1 MRQIDWTTFPQM
13 SYNKTV
19 CKDEV
24 MGGWMPEGEEDMDI
38 FALLRLV
45 LGLAFFLFGMN
56 VMSSNLEKMAG
67 GKLEQLLKT
76 MTASP
81 WVSLL
86 LGAAITIAVQSSSAV
101 TVMLVGLVNSGIM
114 KFGQTLYVI
123 FGANIGTTLTAW
135 ILSLSGIQSG
145 NVWLKMLKPENF
157 SPILAIIGVVMMMV
171 CKNDKKKS
179 IGTVLV
185 GFTVLMYGMVVMSDA
200 VSPLAEMPEFSAI
213 LAGLRNPLLGL
224 VVATLFTAVIQSS
237 AASVGILQALALTG
251 SLTYEMVIPM
261 VMGLNIGTCAT
272 SLISSIG
279 TSYKAKRV
287 AVIHFSIKVIGTV
300 ICLPLYLLITS
311 VLQLDFIHIAVTPWN
326 IAMVHTIYNLAI
338 TAILMPFTK
347 YLVKLGKWLVK
358 AKDETAPKD
367 SMQYAPDLL
376 LLRSPSVA
384 LQECD
389 HYTFRMAGTARD
401 SLERAIS
408 LIGAYNEQDAE
419 VVLKQE
425 DTLDLYE
432 DRLDTYLVYLSAQA
446 LSQQDSRR
454 VGKMQHAIGD
464 FERISDHAVNILES
478 AEELRGKSLAFSAAA
493 AREYDVL
500 AAAIGEILDL
510 SLRSFERQDVA
521 LAELVEPLEQ
531 VIDTLKEQMR
541 TRHILRMQQ
550 GHCSIEAGFVWSD
563 LNLERTSDH
572 CSNIAGCVIDAA
584 QHNLNLHETLR
595 AAHSDTHA
603 FRSEFQRYA
612 AKYALPAPASAQ

>member
-1 MRQIDWTTFPQM
+1 
-13 SYNKTV
+13 
-19 CKDEV
+19 
-24 MGGWMPEGEEDMDI
+24 MDI

-45 LGLAFFLFGMN
+45 LGLAFFLFGMS

-81 WVSLL
+81 LVSML

-145 NVWLKMLKPENF
+145 NMWLKMLKPENF

-171 CKNDKKKS
+171 GKKDKQKS

-185 GFTVLMYGMVVMSDA
+185 GFTILMYGMVVMSDA
-200 VSPLAEMPEFSAI
+200 VSPLAQMPEFTAI
-213 LAGLRNPLLGL
+213 LAGLQNPLLGL
-224 VVATLFTAVIQSS
+224 VVATLFTAIQSS

-251 SLTYEMVIPM
+251 GLTYQMVIPM

-287 AVIHFSIKVIGTV
+287 AVIHFSIKVIGTL
-300 ICLPLYLLITS
+300 ICLPLYLLFTS
-311 VLQLDFIHIAVTPWN
+311 LLKLDFIYNAVTPWN

-367 SMQYAPDLL
+367 AMKYAPDLL

-389 HYTFRMAGTARD
+389 HYTFRMAATARD

-408 LIGAYNEQDAE
+408 LVGAYNEKDAE
-419 VVLKQE
+419 VVMRQE

-432 DRLDTYLVYLSAQA
+432 DRLDAYLVYLSAQA

-464 FERISDHAVNILES
+464 FERLGDHAVNLVKAGKELEI
-478 AEELRGKSLAFSAAA
+478 KSLFFSEE
-493 AREYDVL
+493 ARRELGVL
-500 AAAIGEILDL
+500 TMAVREILQLTTDCYINTDH
-510 SLRSFERQDVA
+510 EMA
-521 LAELVEPLEQ
+521 HHVEPLEQ
-531 VIDTLKEQMR
+531 VIDGLTKAIKKNHLARLQAGR
-541 TRHILRMQQ
+541 
-550 GHCSIEAGFVWSD
+550 CSIELGFILSD
-563 LNLERTSDH
+563 LLTDFERISDH
-572 CSNIAGCVIDAA
+572 CSNIAVAVIELQHDALDS
-584 QHNLNLHETLR
+584 HRYLNEMKR
-595 AAHSDTHA
+595 DSEA
-603 FRSEFQRYA
+603 FREMYAEFREKYTLPESAYA
-612 AKYALPAPASAQ
+612 RRQTEDYRSLPEPE

>member
-237 AASVGILQALALTG
+237 AASVGILQALSATG
-251 SLTYEMVIPM
+251 VITY
-261 VMGLNIGTCAT
+261 GAGAD
-272 SLISSIG
+272 
-279 TSYKAKRV
+279 R
-287 AVIHFSIKVIGTV
+287 
-300 ICLPLYLLITS
+300 
-311 VLQLDFIHIAVTPWN
+311 Q
-326 IAMVHTIYNLAI
+326 
-338 TAILMPFTK
+338 
-347 YLVKLGKWLVK
+347 
-358 AKDETAPKD
+358 
-367 SMQYAPDLL
+367 PDL
-376 LLRSPSVA
+376 
-384 LQECD
+384 
-389 HYTFRMAGTARD
+389 
-401 SLERAIS
+401 
-408 LIGAYNEQDAE
+408 
-419 VVLKQE
+419 
-425 DTLDLYE
+425 
-432 DRLDTYLVYLSAQA
+432 
-446 LSQQDSRR
+446 
-454 VGKMQHAIGD
+454 
-464 FERISDHAVNILES
+464 
-478 AEELRGKSLAFSAAA
+478 
-493 AREYDVL
+493 
-500 AAAIGEILDL
+500 
-510 SLRSFERQDVA
+510 
-521 LAELVEPLEQ
+521 
-531 VIDTLKEQMR
+531 
-541 TRHILRMQQ
+541 
-550 GHCSIEAGFVWSD
+550 
-563 LNLERTSDH
+563 
-572 CSNIAGCVIDAA
+572 
-584 QHNLNLHETLR
+584 
-595 AAHSDTHA
+595 
-603 FRSEFQRYA
+603 
-612 AKYALPAPASAQ
+612 

>member
-1 MRQIDWTTFPQM
+1 
-13 SYNKTV
+13 
-19 CKDEV
+19 
-24 MGGWMPEGEEDMDI
+24 MDI
-38 FALLRLV
+38 FAFLRLI

-67 GKLEQLLKT
+67 GRLEQLLKT

-81 WVSLL
+81 WVSML
-86 LGAAITIAVQSSSAV
+86 LGAVITIAVQSSSAV

-145 NVWLKMLKPENF
+145 NAWLKMLKPENF

-171 CKNDKKKS
+171 CNNDKKKS

-185 GFTVLMYGMVVMSDA
+185 GFTILMYGMVVMSDA
-200 VSPLAEMPEFSAI
+200 VSPLAEMPEFSAV
-213 LAGLRNPLLGL
+213 LAGLRNPLLGV
-224 VVATLFTAVIQSS
+224 VVATVFTAVIQSS

-287 AVIHFSIKVIGTV
+287 AVIHFSIKVIGTL
-300 ICLPLYLLITS
+300 ICLPLYLLATS
-311 VLQLDFIHIAVTPWN
+311 VFQLEFVHYTVTPWN
-326 IAMVHTIYNLAI
+326 IAMVHTVYNLAI
-338 TAILMPFTK
+338 TALLMPFTNQ
-347 YLVKLGKWLVK
+347 LVKLGKWLVK
-358 AKDETAPKD
+358 AKEETAPKD

-389 HYTFRMAGTARD
+389 HYTFRMAATARE
-401 SLERAIS
+401 SLEKAMA
-408 LIGAYNEQDAE
+408 LVGAYNEADAE
-419 VVLKQE
+419 VVLQQE

-464 FERISDHAVNILES
+464 FERLGDHAVNLVKAGKELEI
-478 AEELRGKSLAFSAAA
+478 KSLFFSEE
-493 AREYDVL
+493 ARRELGVL
-500 AAAIGEILDL
+500 SEAVREILQLTTDCYITTDHEMAH
-510 SLRSFERQDVA
+510 R
-521 LAELVEPLEQ
+521 VEPLEQ
-531 VIDTLKEQMR
+531 VIDDLTKTIKLH
-541 TRHILRMQQ
+541 HIARLQAGR
-550 GHCSIEAGFVWSD
+550 CSIELGFILTD
-563 LNLERTSDH
+563 LLTDYERISDH
-572 CSNIAGCVIDAA
+572 CSNIAVAVIELQHDALDS
-584 QHNLNLHETLR
+584 HRYLNDMKR
-595 AAHSDTHA
+595 DSDA
-603 FRSEFQRYA
+603 FRMMFEEFSE
-612 AKYALPAPASAQ
+612 KYKLPESAFAHRSGDSCH

>member
-1 MRQIDWTTFPQM
+1 
-13 SYNKTV
+13 
-19 CKDEV
+19 
-24 MGGWMPEGEEDMDI
+24 MDI
-38 FALLRLV
+38 FAFLRLI

-67 GKLEQLLKT
+67 GRLEQLLKT

-81 WVSLL
+81 WVSML

-145 NVWLKMLKPENF
+145 NAWLKMLKPENF

-171 CKNDKKKS
+171 CNNDKKKS

-185 GFTVLMYGMVVMSDA
+185 GFTILMYGMVVMSDA
-200 VSPLAEMPEFSAI
+200 VSPLAEMPEFSAV
-213 LAGLRNPLLGL
+213 LAGLRNPLLGV
-224 VVATLFTAVIQSS
+224 VVATVFTAVIQSS

-287 AVIHFSIKVIGTV
+287 AVIHFSIKVIGTL
-300 ICLPLYLLITS
+300 ICLPLYLLATS
-311 VLQLDFIHIAVTPWN
+311 VFQLEFVHYTVTPWN
-326 IAMVHTIYNLAI
+326 IAMVHTVYNLAI
-338 TAILMPFTK
+338 TALLMPFTNQ
-347 YLVKLGKWLVK
+347 LVKLGKWLVK
-358 AKDETAPKD
+358 AKEETAPKD

-389 HYTFRMAGTARD
+389 HYTFRMAATARE
-401 SLERAIS
+401 SLEKAMA
-408 LIGAYNEQDAE
+408 LVGAYNETDAE
-419 VVLKQE
+419 VVLQQE

-464 FERISDHAVNILES
+464 FERLGDHAVNLVKAGKELEI
-478 AEELRGKSLAFSAAA
+478 KSLFFSEE
-493 AREYDVL
+493 ARRELGVL
-500 AAAIGEILDL
+500 SEAVREILQLTTDCYITTDHEMAH
-510 SLRSFERQDVA
+510 R
-521 LAELVEPLEQ
+521 VEPLEQ
-531 VIDTLKEQMR
+531 VIDDLTKTIKLH
-541 TRHILRMQQ
+541 HIARLQAGR
-550 GHCSIEAGFVWSD
+550 CSIELGFILTD
-563 LNLERTSDH
+563 LLTDYERISDH
-572 CSNIAGCVIDAA
+572 CSNIAVAVIELQHDALDS
-584 QHNLNLHETLR
+584 HRYLNEMKR
-595 AAHSDTHA
+595 DSDA
-603 FRSEFQRYA
+603 FRMMFEEFSE
-612 AKYALPAPASAQ
+612 KYKLPESAFAHRSGDSCP

>member
-1 MRQIDWTTFPQM
+1 
-13 SYNKTV
+13 
-19 CKDEV
+19 
-24 MGGWMPEGEEDMDI
+24 MDI
-38 FALLRLV
+38 FAFLRLI
-45 LGLAFFLFGMN
+45 LGLAFFLFGRH

-67 GKLEQLLKT
+67 GRLEQLLKT

-81 WVSLL
+81 WVSML

-171 CKNDKKKS
+171 CNNDKKKS

-185 GFTVLMYGMVVMSDA
+185 GFTILMYGMVVMSDA
-200 VSPLAEMPEFSAI
+200 VSPLAEMPEFSAV
-213 LAGLRNPLLGL
+213 LAGLRNPLLGV
-224 VVATLFTAVIQSS
+224 VVATVFTAVIQSS

-287 AVIHFSIKVIGTV
+287 AVIHFSIKVIGTL
-300 ICLPLYLLITS
+300 ICLPLYLLATS
-311 VLQLDFIHIAVTPWN
+311 VFQLEFVHHTVTPWN
-326 IAMVHTIYNLAI
+326 IAMVHTVYNLAI
-338 TAILMPFTK
+338 TALLMPFTNQ
-347 YLVKLGKWLVK
+347 LVKLGKWLVR
-358 AKDETAPKD
+358 AKEETAPKD

-389 HYTFRMAGTARD
+389 HYTFRMAATARE
-401 SLERAIS
+401 SLEKAMA
-408 LIGAYNEQDAE
+408 LVGAYNETDAE
-419 VVLKQE
+419 VVLQQE

-464 FERISDHAVNILES
+464 FERLGDHAVNLVKAGKELEI
-478 AEELRGKSLAFSAAA
+478 KSLFFSEE
-493 AREYDVL
+493 ARRELGVL
-500 AAAIGEILDL
+500 SEAVREILQLTTDCYITTDHEMAH
-510 SLRSFERQDVA
+510 R
-521 LAELVEPLEQ
+521 VEPLEQ
-531 VIDTLKEQMR
+531 VIDDLTKTIKLH
-541 TRHILRMQQ
+541 HIARLQA
-550 GHCSIEAGFVWSD
+550 GHCSIELGFILTD
-563 LNLERTSDH
+563 LLTDYERISDH
-572 CSNIAGCVIDAA
+572 CSNIAVAVIELQHDALDS
-584 QHNLNLHETLR
+584 HRYLNDMKR
-595 AAHSDTHA
+595 DSDA
-603 FRSEFQRYA
+603 FRMMFEEFSE
-612 AKYALPAPASAQ
+612 KYKLPESAFAHRSGDSCR

>member
-1 MRQIDWTTFPQM
+1 
-13 SYNKTV
+13 
-19 CKDEV
+19 
-24 MGGWMPEGEEDMDI
+24 MDI

-45 LGLAFFLFGMN
+45 LGLAFFLFGMS

-81 WVSLL
+81 LVSML

-145 NVWLKMLKPENF
+145 NMWLKMLKPENF

-171 CKNDKKKS
+171 GKKDKQKS

-185 GFTVLMYGMVVMSDA
+185 GFTILMYGMVVMSDA
-200 VSPLAEMPEFSAI
+200 VSPLAQMPEFTAI
-213 LAGLRNPLLGL
+213 LAGLQNPLLGL
-224 VVATLFTAVIQSS
+224 VVATLFTAIIQSS

-251 SLTYEMVIPM
+251 GLTYQMVIPM

-287 AVIHFSIKVIGTV
+287 AVIHFSIKVIGTI
-300 ICLPLYLLITS
+300 ICLPLYLLFTS
-311 VLQLDFIHIAVTPWN
+311 LLKLDFIYNAVTPWN
-326 IAMVHTIYNLAI
+326 IAMVHTIFNI
-338 TAILMPFTK
+338 VTTAILLPFNRLLEKLAIMPFTK

-367 SMQYAPDLL
+367 AMKYAPDLL

-389 HYTFRMAGTARD
+389 HYTFRMAATARD

-408 LIGAYNEQDAE
+408 LVGAYNEKDAE
-419 VVLKQE
+419 VVMRQE

-432 DRLDTYLVYLSAQA
+432 DRLDAYLVYLSAQA

-464 FERISDHAVNILES
+464 FERLGDHAVNLVKAGKELEI
-478 AEELRGKSLAFSAAA
+478 KSLFFSEE
-493 AREYDVL
+493 ARRELGVL
-500 AAAIGEILDL
+500 TMAVREILQLTTDCYINTDH
-510 SLRSFERQDVA
+510 EMA
-521 LAELVEPLEQ
+521 HHVEPLEQ
-531 VIDTLKEQMR
+531 VIDGLTKAIKKNHLARLQAGR
-541 TRHILRMQQ
+541 
-550 GHCSIEAGFVWSD
+550 CSIELGFILSD
-563 LNLERTSDH
+563 LLTDFERISDH
-572 CSNIAGCVIDAA
+572 CSNIAVAVIELQHDALDS
-584 QHNLNLHETLR
+584 HRYLNEMKR
-595 AAHSDTHA
+595 DSEA
-603 FRSEFQRYA
+603 FREMYA
-612 AKYALPAPASAQ
+612 GFREKYVLPESAYARRQMEDYRSLPEPEAE